1 MQGDIEVRECLEAD
15 ERELF
20 WQRLREYFRRDI
32 FPGEEDCYHCSEK
45 YKENIETLHE
55 RRFDPVRYLFFR
67 RDGQDIGLALSV
79 VYASEDGKQFILEF
93 CVFPEFRGN
102 GTGAACAGA
111 LLAWGRENGAKY
123 AELNC
128 SDDRRERFCSRF
140 GFARNGIDAQG
151 EPLMLLP
158 PEEDAPV
165 TVGLANGIE
174 EFWALELS
182 FFDEMGRKAPD
193 SMGRSRMIGAMS
205 AGRVAFIT
213 AKRLGRPVGLCSVSR
228 CFSSLTCWDK
238 GVLDDFYI
246 EPAFR
251 GRGVARLLVEKA
263 AEYCRKQG
271 IQSLAVTGSDADIEL
286 YRALGFKTRLGTD
299 LAMLLPYES

>member
-32 FPGEEDCYHCSEK
+32 LPGEEDCYHCSEK

-111 LLAWGRENGAKY
+111 LLAWVR
-123 AELNC
+123 
-128 SDDRRERFCSRF
+128 
-140 GFARNGIDAQG
+140 
-151 EPLMLLP
+151 
-158 PEEDAPV
+158 
-165 TVGLANGIE
+165 
-174 EFWALELS
+174 
-182 FFDEMGRKAPD
+182 
-193 SMGRSRMIGAMS
+193 
-205 AGRVAFIT
+205 
-213 AKRLGRPVGLCSVSR
+213 
-228 CFSSLTCWDK
+228 
-238 GVLDDFYI
+238 
-246 EPAFR
+246 
-251 GRGVARLLVEKA
+251 
-263 AEYCRKQG
+263 
-271 IQSLAVTGSDADIEL
+271 
-286 YRALGFKTRLGTD
+286 
-299 LAMLLPYES
+299 